1 MKPILLQAHK
11 RSLTKVYY
19 NRESDLLFSA
29 GKDTVPSVWSID
41 VNWDSTAYVSVSGG
55 SSVINDVR
63 REKPHQGQI
72 MDLQTNNDL
81 TFLISSSKDRTA
93 KILKHLKTYKTE
105 RLINSAASSP
115 LKDHV
120 LLGGGQEAIEVTQ
133 TAGHFGPINNIDI
146 HLDGKSYA
154 SGDEDDLVR
163 IHYFDNDYLD
173 YDVVY

>member
-1 MKPILLQAHK
+1 MKPMLLQAHK

-29 GKDTVPSVWSID
+29 GNDTVPS
-41 VNWDSTAYVSVSGG
+41 A
-55 SSVINDVR
+55 INHVR
-63 REKPHQGQI
+63 REKSHQGQI

-105 RLINSAASSP
+105 RPINSAEISP

-120 LLGGGQEAIEVTQ
+120 LLGGGQEAIKGYFE
-133 TAGHFGPINNIDI
+133 PINNIDI

-154 SGDEDDLVR
+154 SANEDDLVR
-163 IHYFDNDYLD
+163 IDYFDNDYLD